1 MITKVLAD
9 RGIVISD
16 IKFDD
21 LSLLAKQSP
30 DDLILKDE
38 NENEI
43 FRIDVGT
50 TYSCFEKYGATFVKD
65 GEKAITVFD
74 VPLTCEDKKAY
85 VVDNYGK
92 SIENLKT
99 MELKLAERVEEVK
112 RLVEE
117 IKNGIELI
125 DDINDIE

>member
-9 RGIVISD
+9 RGIIISD

-30 DDLILKDE
+30 DDLILKDK

-43 FRIDVGT
+43 FKIDVGT
-50 TYSCFEKYGATFVKD
+50 TYSCFVNHGATFIKD
-65 GEKAITVFD
+65 GENAIAVFD
-74 VPLTCEDKKAY
+74 VPLVCEDKKTY

-92 SIENLKT
+92 SIENLKI
-99 MELKLAERVEEVK
+99 MEQKLAERVEEVK

-125 DDINDIE
+125 DDIDDVE